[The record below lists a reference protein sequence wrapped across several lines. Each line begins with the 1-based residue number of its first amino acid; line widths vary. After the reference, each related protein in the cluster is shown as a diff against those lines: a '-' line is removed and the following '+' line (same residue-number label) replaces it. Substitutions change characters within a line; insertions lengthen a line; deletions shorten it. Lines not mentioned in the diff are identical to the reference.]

1 VQERIEALGF
11 GTSGPGTPQTPGP
24 SSSSRPSSD
33 SHSQSHAT
41 TAHAG
46 GGADQ
51 AAAAAAAAVVVSLQE
66 QKPTRPHPPPR
77 PEDVWEI
84 VCNDTVLPPNVT
96 LAVVRQ
102 YIWRQSGEVVL
113 HYRRKRTP
121 AVDAATTT
129 TIGKD

>member
-11 GTSGPGTPQTPGP
+11 GTSGSRTPQTP
-24 SSSSRPSSD
+24 SSRPSLD
-33 SHSQSHAT
+33 PHSQSHAT

-51 AAAAAAAAVVVSLQE
+51 AAAAAAAVVVVSLQE

-113 HYRRKRTP
+113 HYRCKWTP
-121 AVDAATTT
+121 AAAAAAAATTT
-129 TIGKD
+129 TTEKD